1 MLHRDVAEGVHRIGE
16 HYVNWYLIEEG
27 GRITIVDAGL
37 PASWGSLLGALE
49 RLGRSTGDVEALV
62 LTHAHFDHIGF
73 AERARAELGVPVWV
87 HENDAP
93 LTRRPWQY
101 MSERSPFAYLSPGT
115 LQIVGSFIKAGAPR
129 VGSIRQVRRFGNEG
143 TLDVPGSPASCS
155 RRGTPWATS
164 PSTSPTATRS
174 SRATPS
180 SRTTPTPTP
189 AAHASSP
196 ARRRPTAN
204 GRWPRSNSW
213 RAPEPGRSCRAT
225 ASPGRAAPKVPS
237 RRRGGWASSSLRR
250 GSPRRAIA
258 HRAARRP
265 TKPARCTPDRG
276 ERVIHSG

>member
-143 TLDVPGSPASCS
+143 TLDVPGSPRILFTPGHTLGHVALHLPDRDAVISGDALVTHDPYTDTRGPRIVARAATADSERALASLELLARS
-155 RRGTPWATS
+155 GAGTLLPGHGEPWTGGAEG
-164 PSTSPTATRS
+164 AVQE
-174 SRATPS
+174 
-180 SRTTPTPTP
+180 
-189 AAHASSP
+189 
-196 ARRRPTAN
+196 ARRV
-204 GRWPRSNSW
+204 G
-213 RAPEPGRSCRAT
+213 
-225 ASPGRAAPKVPS
+225 V
-237 RRRGGWASSSLRR
+237 L
-250 GSPRRAIA
+250 
-258 HRAARRP
+258 
-265 TKPARCTPDRG
+265 
-276 ERVIHSG
+276 